1 MSSTGTSSP
10 TQIQIF
16 PEWTSHAHRS
26 VGLRLRTPKHPSLHI
41 LRTKKTK
48 PQKWICIWFA
58 SFFCK
63 SSMDLFFFLALTWLE
78 MMMSLAPWL
87 FYDGPSAF
95 QCLSVKQIGDRMI
108 ICHSKYLFVQVPTAM
123 EMILVQ
129 LWGDKSLE
137 SRLYYFHCEPRLRAG
152 RPMAGPNL

>member
-1 MSSTGTSSP
+1 MSSTRHLESNTDP
-10 TQIQIF
+10 DF
-16 PEWTSHAHRS
+16 PRMDQPCSQKCGPQAADTKTPQPSHTSHKKNKA
-26 VGLRLRTPKHPSLHI
+26 
-41 LRTKKTK
+41 TK
-48 PQKWICIWFA
+48 
-58 SFFCK
+58 
-63 SSMDLFFFLALTWLE
+63 MDLYIVCIFLLHKFDGSVFFLALTWLE

-87 FYDGPSAF
+87 LYDGPSAF
-95 QCLSVKQIGDRMI
+95 RCLSVKQIGDRMI